1 MRISWFGAR
10 SLLLVLSRVFRGKF
24 VDGLRNKFRRQ
35 KLAFHRSCVSL
46 AQEKAF
52 KSFLRSLHR
61 QEWVVYA
68 KPRSVGRN
76 TCCSTWHATPIS
88 VAISNH
94 RLLSVDD
101 KQVRRW
107 KDYAHDNK
115 PRVMTLSDE
124 EFLRRFFNTC
134 FRKGSRASAIW
145 LAH

>member
-1 MRISWFGAR
+1 MGRLCQAAFGGPEHVLQYLAR
-10 SLLLVLSRVFRGKF
+10 YTYR
-24 VDGLRNKFRRQ
+24 
-35 KLAFHRSCVSL
+35 
-46 AQEKAF
+46 
-52 KSFLRSLHR
+52 
-61 QEWVVYA
+61 
-68 KPRSVGRN
+68 
-76 TCCSTWHATPIS
+76 

-134 FRKGSRASAIW
+134 FRKGSRASAISVGS
-145 LAH
+145 LSDCGSMLKRCRQLLQCLSPPDPVAETSQVAVCRCAHCNGQMRIVERLNACGS